1 VAGPTPRRALILAG
15 GGMKVAFQAGVL
27 QVWLDEAG
35 LTFDHAD
42 GASGGVFN
50 LAMLCQGMS
59 GAQIADNWRQLDPIA
74 ITQPNWPAYP
84 KLLFAESLFRLDR
97 LRRVG
102 FSRWGLDWDAIRA
115 TDLEATFN
123 AYDFTEHRLVVR
135 EAADVTEDFVV
146 AGVSLPMWFPP
157 VTIDGHTFIDA
168 VYITDANL
176 EEAIR
181 RGADELWIIWTVSE
195 AAEWRNGFVA
205 NYFQVIETA
214 ANGHFRRMLERI
226 DASNEAIAGGANG
239 EFGRHIDV
247 KLLRAE
253 VPLHYLIN
261 FSQDRSAQAV
271 ELGVRAGR
279 AWCRERAI
287 GLGPPAS
294 TPPEPR
300 TSLRF
305 TEEMAGHVGF
315 GIEQPVEGRDAGRR
329 LGTSLGFRLTI
340 RVPGVERFLLDPD
353 LEAGAEGVLRCD
365 ELGGHLPVERGVF
378 NLFVDRGDPSDRRM
392 LYRLFFRDADDRPL
406 TFTGYKVVRDDPGR
420 DLWRDTTTLYVRI
433 LAGHVER
440 GEDAVA
446 DVVASGILR
455 LGALDFLRQ
464 LTTFRVE
471 GPTFHDRADAIGRF
485 GLLFAGRL
493 WDVYARDVLTSSPV

>member
-1 VAGPTPRRALILAG
+1 
-15 GGMKVAFQAGVL
+15 
-27 QVWLDEAG
+27 
-35 LTFDHAD
+35 
-42 GASGGVFN
+42 
-50 LAMLCQGMS
+50 
-59 GAQIADNWRQLDPIA
+59 
-74 ITQPNWPAYP
+74 
-84 KLLFAESLFRLDR
+84 
-97 LRRVG
+97 
-102 FSRWGLDWDAIRA
+102 
-115 TDLEATFN
+115 
-123 AYDFTEHRLVVR
+123 
-135 EAADVTEDFVV
+135 
-146 AGVSLPMWFPP
+146 
-157 VTIDGHTFIDA
+157 
-168 VYITDANL
+168 
-176 EEAIR
+176 
-181 RGADELWIIWTVSE
+181 
-195 AAEWRNGFVA
+195 
-205 NYFQVIETA
+205 
-214 ANGHFRRMLERI
+214 MLERI
-226 DASNEAIAGGANG
+226 DASNEAIAAGANG

-279 AWCRERAI
+279 AWCREQAI
-287 GLGPPAS
+287 RLGPPAS
-294 TPPEPR
+294 TPPEAQ

-305 TEEMAGHVGF
+305 TEEMAGHLGF

-353 LEAGAEGVLRCD
+353 LEAEAEGVLRCD
-365 ELGGHLPVERGVF
+365 ELGGRLPVERGVF

-440 GEDAVA
+440 GEDAAA

-471 GPTFHDRADAIGRF
+471 GPTFHDRADALGRF